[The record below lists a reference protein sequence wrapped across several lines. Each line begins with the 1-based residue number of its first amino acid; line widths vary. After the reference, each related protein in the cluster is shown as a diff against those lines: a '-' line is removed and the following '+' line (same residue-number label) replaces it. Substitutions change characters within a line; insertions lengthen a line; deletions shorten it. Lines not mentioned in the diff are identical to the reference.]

1 MFGKDDC
8 VVETRPSVQ
17 LGVVPGHVK
26 APRRCGHF
34 ARRRPGQQHA
44 FGSAVLRALVQSSL
58 VCVCACL
65 HACFAKVETSSTRPS
80 CPRSRT
86 SAEARLHGLCP
97 AKIAHGM
104 IMHRV
109 SHKPGQPKQCGGC
122 SAETTFQVRE

>member
-8 VVETRPSVQ
+8 TVGGRARSRESPQAVRAFCST
-17 LGVVPGHVK
+17 K
-26 APRRCGHF
+26 AWAA
-34 ARRRPGQQHA
+34 ARA

-58 VCVCACL
+58 VLCVCVFVCML
-65 HACFAKVETSSTRPS
+65 CKSGNTSSTRPS

-122 SAETTFQVRE
+122 SAETAFQVRE

>member
-58 VCVCACL
+58 V
-65 HACFAKVETSSTRPS
+65 
-80 CPRSRT
+80 
-86 SAEARLHGLCP
+86 
-97 AKIAHGM
+97 
-104 IMHRV
+104 
-109 SHKPGQPKQCGGC
+109 
-122 SAETTFQVRE
+122 